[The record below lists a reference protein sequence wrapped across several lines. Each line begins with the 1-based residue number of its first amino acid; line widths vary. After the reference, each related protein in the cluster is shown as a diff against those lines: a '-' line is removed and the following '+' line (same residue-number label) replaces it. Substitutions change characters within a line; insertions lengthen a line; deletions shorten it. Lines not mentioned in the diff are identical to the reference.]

1 VYVNIVHS
9 RIDMSRLAEAVAA
22 IPAIKAR
29 LASRPGFRGAY
40 WFEPVAGLGMSL
52 NLWEEEAQARA
63 AAFEVGESPAPG
75 VTVERVETRAV
86 LAQG

>member
-1 VYVNIVHS
+1 
-9 RIDMSRLAEAVAA
+9 
-22 IPAIKAR
+22 
-29 LASRPGFRGAY
+29 
-40 WFEPVAGLGMSL
+40 MSL